1 MWLVGL
7 LDGVKP
13 PECKEDADFLA
24 RGGRSVGEDEG
35 GEGFVEVVAEEDKGL
50 ALGIRRGEWG
60 PYGAWCRLFYFYS
73 VYAAL

>member
-24 RGGRSVGEDEG
+24 RGGCSVGEDEG

-50 ALGIRRGEWG
+50 ALGIRRGE
-60 PYGAWCRLFYFYS
+60 
-73 VYAAL
+73 